1 MPGGLGIRFRLGQV
15 LARSCRLGFA
25 ERQQRP
31 LGRRSLGLNMPFGHI
46 QWLAYRST
54 LSPAE
59 LGAPAR
65 AHRQELKMP
74 QAFSTPE
81 VHSPGPML
89 AGFWCECAFWKR
101 DGRDELG
108 LAQLLFFIK
117 IL

>member
-1 MPGGLGIRFRLGQV
+1 MPTLRWA
-15 LARSCRLGFA
+15 LAAHFELKLR
-25 ERQQRP
+25 
-31 LGRRSLGLNMPFGHI
+31 
-46 QWLAYRST
+46 LAYRST

-89 AGFWCECAFWKR
+89 ADMWANAVRPKKQVNGATYAFR
-101 DGRDELG
+101 TL
-108 LAQLLFFIK
+108 
-117 IL
+117 

>member
-1 MPGGLGIRFRLGQV
+1 MLRWV
-15 LARSCRLGFA
+15 LAAHFGFKL
-25 ERQQRP
+25 R
-31 LGRRSLGLNMPFGHI
+31 
-46 QWLAYRST
+46 LAYRST

-74 QAFSTPE
+74 QAFSTLE

-89 AGFWCECAFWKR
+89 AGFWCECAFWKQ
-101 DGRDELG
+101 DGRVELG
-108 LAQLLFFIK
+108 FAQLLFFIK